1 MMDFFL
7 RVQTSNMRQSLQATG
22 IQAKGGGWGG
32 GAGQRMALPQI
43 LYKLVEIMPRKVS
56 KQIR

>member
-1 MMDFFL
+1 MLDFFL
-7 RVQTSNMRQSLQATG
+7 AVQTSNMRQSLQASRP
-22 IQAKGGGWGG
+22 KGGGGG
-32 GAGQRMALPQI
+32 GRAENGPLPQI